1 MQAAGQPIVTVSLET
16 LRQLFTENTEK
27 LLRIAKGA
35 KGVMDRKEAA
45 EYLRISVPTLN
56 HHVDMGELIC
66 AKLGKDKGREVFR
79 LEDIE
84 DFLRRKRE
92 TN

>member
-1 MQAAGQPIVTVSLET
+1 MNRE
-16 LRQLFTENTEK
+16 
-27 LLRIAKGA
+27 
-35 KGVMDRKEAA
+35 EAA

-56 HHVDMGELIC
+56 HHVNVGELI
-66 AKLGKDKGREVFR
+66 ATKLGKDKGREVFR

-84 DFLRRKRE
+84 DFLSRKRE

>member
-1 MQAAGQPIVTVSLET
+1 MTAPQQIITVSYET
-16 LRQLFTENTEK
+16 LDMLLSEKIEK
-27 LLRIAKGA
+27 LLRMAKGA

-56 HHVDMGELIC
+56 HHVDMGELIST
-66 AKLGKDKGREVFR
+66 KLGKDKGREVFR

-84 DFLRRKRE
+84 TFLIRKRE
-92 TN
+92 TK

>member
-1 MQAAGQPIVTVSLET
+1 MGAPIVTVSLET
-16 LRQLFTENTEK
+16 LNELLDANTEK
-27 LLRIAKGA
+27 VLRVAKGA

-56 HHVDMGELIC
+56 HHVDSGELI
-66 AKLGKDKGREVFR
+66 ATKLGKDKGREVFR

-92 TN
+92 TH

>member
-1 MQAAGQPIVTVSLET
+1 METQIVTVSLET
-16 LRQLFTENTEK
+16 LSQLLDQNTEK
-27 LLRIAKGA
+27 LLRIAKGT

-56 HHVDMGELIC
+56 HHVAMGELIC
-66 AKLGKDKGREVFR
+66 TKLGKDNGREVFR
-79 LEDIE
+79 VEDIE